1 MIFHKVQIFLNEN
14 KIKSL
19 LYWMS
24 DLIVYLETIIQAL
37 ISPLEWIM
45 LFTIIGGGIFLIIHS
60 KGIPFL
66 KIRSAFK
73 LLFHKEKSLGISR
86 FQALSAVLAATVGLG
101 NISGVAIAIH
111 MGGPGVLVWMWLTAL
126 IGMTIKF
133 YSCTL
138 AVQLRDLED
147 DGLPL
152 GGPMF
157 YMQLGIKKWGKT
169 LAIWFSIAGLFG
181 VLPAF
186 TANQLTQTFMNV
198 IEPDALL
205 AIGEFQWKFIVGLVL
220 SIASSFVIFGG
231 LKSIVKVTSNLV
243 PSMVALYFLMGIFIL
258 ISNSEAIIPTFRLIL
273 KEAFN
278 LETAVTGGF
287 WGLII
292 LGVRRAVFSNE
303 TGVGNA
309 PMYHG
314 QSQSSKGTDEG
325 LVAMLGPLFDTIFVC
340 SITGLIVIISGA
352 YQMPNL
358 NGIVL
363 TLEAF
368 RRLFFG
374 FGDQLLLLMVFV
386 FGISTLFTY
395 SYYGVKCF
403 GFLTQKK
410 WGVYYNYFYI
420 GSIIFSALVTV
431 EVVIGIID
439 LAFALMCIPNMIAVI
454 YLSKLVNK
462 EMRER
467 KWIS

>member
-1 MIFHKVQIFLNEN
+1 MAEWI
-14 KIKSL
+14 S
-19 LYWMS
+19 
-24 DLIVYLETIIQAL
+24 YLELLLQNL
-37 ISPLEWIM
+37 IKPLEWIM
-45 LFTIIGGGIFLIIHS
+45 IFAVIGGGLYLSFHS
-60 KGIPFL
+60 RGYPLL
-66 KIRSAFK
+66 KIKKAFK
-73 LLFHKEKSLGISR
+73 LLFSKEQNKGISR

-111 MGGPGVLVWMWLTAL
+111 MGGPGILVWMWITAI
-126 IGMTIKF
+126 IGMIIKF

-138 AVQLRDLED
+138 AVQIREAQED
-147 DGLPL
+147 GEPL
-152 GGPMF
+152 GGPMY
-157 YMQLGIKKWGKT
+157 YMKIGMKKWGKT

-198 IEPDALL
+198 LDPNRYL
-205 AIGEFQWKFIVGLVL
+205 AFGDFQWKLIIGALL
-220 SIASSFVIFGG
+220 SIVSAFVIFGG
-231 LKSIVKVTSNLV
+231 LKSIVRVTSSLV
-243 PSMVALYFLMGIFIL
+243 PVMVGLYFFMGLYMIF
-258 ISNSEAIIPTFRLIL
+258 SNLDEVIPTFELIFF
-273 KEAFN
+273 EAFN
-278 LETAVTGGF
+278 FKSAITGGF

-303 TGVGNA
+303 SGIGNA

-314 QSQSSKGTDEG
+314 QSQSKKGTDEG
-325 LVAMLGPLFDTIFVC
+325 LVAMLGPFLDTILVC
-340 SITGLIVIISGA
+340 SITGLVVIISGA
-352 YQMPNL
+352 YKVEGL

-374 FGDQLLLLMVFV
+374 FGDILLLVMVFV

-403 GFLTQKK
+403 GYLTKIK
-410 WGVYYNYFYI
+410 WGNYYNYFYI

-439 LAFALMCIPNMIAVI
+439 LSFALMCIPNMISLL
-454 YLSKLVNK
+454 YLSNHVKN
-462 EMRER
+462 EMRKR
-467 KWIS
+467 KWFN

>member
-1 MIFHKVQIFLNEN
+1 
-14 KIKSL
+14 
-19 LYWMS
+19 MS
-24 DLIVYLETIIQAL
+24 DLINSIETLLKAI
-37 ISPLEWIM
+37 ISPLEWVM
-45 LFTIIGGGIFLIIHS
+45 LFAVVGGGLYLMFHS
-60 KGIPFL
+60 RGIPLFKL
-66 KIRSAFK
+66 RPAFK
-73 LLFHKEKSLGISR
+73 LLFLKEKTQGISR

-126 IGMTIKF
+126 IGMIIKF

-138 AVQLRDLED
+138 AVQLRSAEVN
-147 DGLPL
+147 GEPL

-157 YMQLGIKKWGKT
+157 YMQLGIKKWGKP
-169 LAIWFSIAGLFG
+169 LAIWFSIAGLLG

-198 IEPDALL
+198 VQPNSIITLGGLE
-205 AIGEFQWKFIVGLVL
+205 WKFFIGLVL
-220 SIASSFVIFGG
+220 SVASSFVIFGG

-243 PSMVALYFLMGIFIL
+243 PVMVGLYFFMGLFIL
-258 ISNSEAIIPTFRLIL
+258 VSNSGAVLPTLELIFT
-273 KEAFN
+273 EAFN
-278 LETAVTGGF
+278 FDTAVTGGF
-287 WGLII
+287 WGLVI

-303 TGVGNA
+303 SGVGNA

-314 QSQSSKGTDEG
+314 QSQSSRGTDEG
-325 LVAMLGPLFDTIFVC
+325 LVAMLGPLLDTVLVC
-340 SITGLIVIISGA
+340 TITGLIVIISGA
-352 YQMPNL
+352 YKVTDL

-368 RRLFFG
+368 RILFFG

-410 WGVYYNYFYI
+410 WGIYYNYFYV
-420 GSIIFSALVTV
+420 GSIIISALVTV
-431 EVVIGIID
+431 EVVVGIID
-439 LAFALMCIPNMIAVI
+439 LAFALMCIPNMLALV
-454 YLSKLVNK
+454 YLAKSVKQ
-462 EMRER
+462 EMRGR